1 MCMCDSYKNEKNNK
15 GDEDMVVTT
24 LKEIEQRVKRNSL
37 NNENTINNF
46 RKNLEKRNFK
56 KGRVR
61 PRDITEQRILDSFK
75 RK

>member
-24 LKEIEQRVKRNSL
+24 LKDIEQRVKRNSL
-37 NNENTINNF
+37 NNEDTINNF
-46 RKNLEKRNFK
+46 RKNLEKRNLK

-61 PRDITEQRILDSFK
+61 HRDITEQRILDSFK